1 METSVS
7 GLALHA
13 TRFFYNERFFIFLI
27 LLKQTRSFLANF
39 LEYLLL
45 FFDYNVD
52 EQNE

>member
-13 TRFFYNERFFIFLI
+13 TPFFYNERFFIFLI

-45 FFDYNVD
+45 FFYYNVD